1 MRKFFLVFLIFSLFL
16 FSDNL
21 ILNSDFEK
29 GIDGWK
35 TLIMVND
42 KPSFST
48 ETISLSNDT
57 PDNSKGSLKVKLD
70 FPSDYSYVR
79 WNSGLVGVLK
89 EKIPFD
95 KEKYIS
101 VSFYAKRLSGA
112 EYLSIGRLWGGSET
126 QIIKIGNE
134 WKKYDVYFKYNFEVN
149 EIIIS
154 PVNSFGRVVSG
165 EFLIDNVSVG
175 LKTVEE
181 VTKETK
187 KEPKGISILFCAP
200 QPGYGWIDFTYLKEL
215 YEKGFEVDYT
225 EDLKEI
231 TWDRIK
237 NYNVLV
243 LFQSPSYSWV
253 HQEKGKYDKE
263 FQKLIERYVSEGG
276 GVLLMPTEDNLG
288 RQKLIELTDLFGAKI
303 PVEKIV
309 EEDKEKIGYL
319 SHASY
324 NVPLAFTDNILPSP
338 VSEGVK
344 QIWYPYAPAYLSQM
358 TAPIIVDENW
368 KVVVRASKTSHT
380 EPVDISKSTEVIE
393 NPLIRK
399 ESEKEPVIF
408 AIREYKKGRVALIA
422 QWRQFSIGA
431 GTKWI
436 YNREVL
442 SEGVKGK
449 KSDFGKLLE
458 NTFGWLGEVS
468 FKEKTLTGYVTKEE
482 KLLPPNL
489 RPGVKAQFDYH
500 FWHYEPEVLGYRHPP
515 KGNLYKG
522 IIGAKTNYSIGKS
535 SIKEYA
541 EKGKEA
547 GIDFIIFADDFE
559 KLTPDIL
566 KKMKEEC
573 DKYSDDKIKLVPG
586 FSIKNNVGNY
596 MLFFSENPV
605 WIPDKVLTKD
615 KKTLYIQEEDGKG
628 NFTGYLTPY
637 LDWVL
642 SNYHN
647 EKSNVCFYNF
657 SESKGGQKMWDLRLY
672 AGAGVRYYKN
682 GKLIEDLTDQY
693 LKTAQCTI
701 APNPFSINEIYS
713 ADEIK
718 REIENKNAL
727 TYVMATNLNTIL
739 KDGLR
744 WTHQYDG
751 VGVFNSNGP
760 LIYSWSGCHRVMT
773 YGGEEFVT
781 PISVMP
787 SYIDVKSDAGLKEIR
802 IYNGGELFRR
812 FILNGEK
819 EFTQTLVL
827 DGSIQKNLVL
837 IAEDIKG
844 GKAISFPRRC
854 WKDGALGVS
863 FCSDHVNSYIDGL
876 LPLAHGPYW
885 YPLNRN
891 PVLPVNIAGDTWD
904 GGPPASLPLIKYQD
918 TVPFIETE
926 KGKEDGRRFVQMP
939 LLEFSDEGAL
949 CVSSVKEK
957 LYDNRV
963 LNIVNPWH
971 TYGPIDGKPEIF
983 NYTQRYRE
991 YVTPTV
997 GVPEAGWAGPGV
1009 RVGINATIFVEEIN
1023 FLKDDNIKKLQLGFF
1038 SGIDPDS
1045 IFVISQNN
1053 NVSEYSVKEFKYG
1066 QEFLLNKGDWIGVY
1080 KKGIS
1085 NSQIFINMGFP
1096 VKLVYNGNIFW
1107 YADKKEIKKGEKYIF
1122 EVHSLGIPVDV
1133 KIENKE
1139 DLIKIIKY
1147 LREPDGLKIIKG
1159 KIFDNSGVLQINPEN
1174 YFIELSIPK
1183 PKEKLNL
1190 TLPLMLKNLNKRWSS
1205 ILWQKKGYSKG
1216 DYGPGENRFRE
1227 LGIDIYNNSYIPL
1240 YVDYSEITH
1249 IVAGHPVI
1257 AEGKD
1262 GEELF
1267 IQVTHV
1273 SENPDKWHISVNN
1286 PTDKTIKTKIKKVIN
1301 LPGMK
1306 FEEKELTLK
1315 PGEYIVIE

>member
-1 MRKFFLVFLIFSLFL
+1 MKKRLLAFFVFHSFL
-16 FSDNL
+16 YASNL

-35 TLIMVND
+35 TIIMMKD

-48 ETISLSNDT
+48 ETISLSNDSA
-57 PDNSKGSLKVKLD
+57 DNSKGSLKVKLD

-89 EKIPFD
+89 EKIPAE
-95 KEKYIS
+95 KGKYIS
-101 VSFYAKRLSGA
+101 VSFSAKRLSGA
-112 EYLSIGRLWGGSET
+112 EFLSVGRLWGGSDSE
-126 QIIKIGNE
+126 IIKIGNE
-134 WKKYDVYFKYNFEVN
+134 WKKYDVYFRYNFEVN
-149 EIIIS
+149 EIIIC
-154 PVNSFGRVVSG
+154 PVNSFGRVSSG

-175 LKTVEE
+175 LKTIEE

-187 KEPKGISILFCAP
+187 KEPRGISILICAP
-200 QPGYGWIDFTYLKEL
+200 QSGYGWVDFTYLKEL
-215 YEKGFEVDYT
+215 YQKGFEVDYT

-243 LFQSPSYSWV
+243 LFQAPFYSWI
-253 HQEKGKYDKE
+253 HQGKSKYDKE
-263 FQKLIERYVSEGG
+263 FQSLMERYVSAGG

-303 PVEKIV
+303 PVERIV

-319 SHASY
+319 THASY
-324 NVPLAFTDNILPSP
+324 NVALAFTDNILPSP
-338 VSEGVK
+338 VSQGIR
-344 QIWYPYAPAYLSQM
+344 QIWYPYQPAYLSQM

-380 EPVDISKSTEVIE
+380 ESVDISKSTEVIE
-393 NPLIRK
+393 NPLMRK

-408 AIREYKKGRVALIA
+408 AIREYKKGRVALIC
-422 QWRQFSIGA
+422 QWRQFSVGA

-442 SEGVKGK
+442 SEGLKGK

-458 NTFGWLGEVS
+458 NTFSWLGEVS

-515 KGNLYKG
+515 KGKLYRG
-522 IIGAKTNYSIGKS
+522 IIGARTNYSSGKS

-547 GIDFIIFADDFE
+547 GIDFIILADDFE
-559 KLTPDIL
+559 KLTPEIIE
-566 KKMKEEC
+566 KMKEEC
-573 DKYSDDKIKLVPG
+573 EKYSDEKIKLIPG

-596 MLFFSENPV
+596 MLFFSEKPV
-605 WIPDKVLTKD
+605 WIPDKVLTQD

-642 SNYHN
+642 SNYAN

-657 SESKGGQKMWDLRLY
+657 SGSKNGQQIWDLRLY

-713 ADEIK
+713 AEEIK

-727 TYVMATNLNTIL
+727 TYVMATGLNTIV

-751 VGVFNSNGP
+751 VGVFNSSGP
-760 LIYSWSGCHRVMT
+760 LIYSWPVCHRVIT

-781 PISVMP
+781 AISMMP
-787 SYIDVKSDAGLKEIR
+787 SYIDVRSDAGLKEVS
-802 IYNGGELFRR
+802 IYNGGELLRR
-812 FILNGEK
+812 FNLNGEK

-827 DGSIQKNLVL
+827 DGTIQKNLVL

-844 GKAISFPRRC
+844 GKAVSFPRRC
-854 WKDGALGVS
+854 WKDGALGIS

-885 YPLNRN
+885 YPINRN
-891 PVLPVNIAGDTWD
+891 PVLPVNIGGDTWD

-918 TVPFIETE
+918 TVPFVETE

-963 LNIVNPWH
+963 LNVVNPWH
-971 TYGPIDGKPEIF
+971 TYGPIDGEPEIF

-991 YVTPTV
+991 FVTPTV

-1009 RVGINATIFVEEIN
+1009 RVGINASIFVEEIN
-1023 FLKDDNIKKLQLGFF
+1023 FLKDDNIKKLQLAYF
-1038 SGIDPDS
+1038 SGIVPDS
-1045 IFVISQNN
+1045 IFVISQDN
-1053 NVSEYSVKEFKYG
+1053 NVSEYTVKEFKYG
-1066 QEFLLNKGDWIGVY
+1066 QEFLLHKGDWIGVY

-1085 NSQIFINMGFP
+1085 SAQIFINMGAP

-1107 YADKKEIKKGEKYIF
+1107 YADKKEIKKGEKYVF
-1122 EVHSLGIPVDV
+1122 EVHALGAPVDV
-1133 KIENKE
+1133 EIESKE
-1139 DLIKIIKY
+1139 DLLKIIKY
-1147 LREPDGLKIIKG
+1147 LRQPDGLKIIRG
-1159 KIFDNSGVLQINPEN
+1159 KIVDNSGVLQINPES
-1174 YFIELSIPK
+1174 YSVELSVPK

-1190 TLPLMLKNLNKRWSS
+1190 TLPLMVKNLNKRWSS

-1216 DYGPGENRFRE
+1216 DYGPGENRFRQ
-1227 LGIDIYNNSYIPL
+1227 LGIDVYNNSYIPL
-1240 YVDYSEITH
+1240 YVDYSDLTH
-1249 IVAGHPVI
+1249 VVAGHPVI

-1262 GEELF
+1262 GEQLF

-1273 SENPDKWHISVNN
+1273 SENPDRWHISVNN
-1286 PTDKTIKTKIKKVIN
+1286 PGDKTIKTIIKKVVP

-1306 FEEKELTLK
+1306 LGEKEVILK
-1315 PGEYIVIE
+1315 PGESIVLE